1 MVDLDVPH
9 FHHEIVYEAVM
20 ICLDDGSERTTIK
33 ITDLLKY
40 FSDSTIISS
49 DQMKTVSETCA
60 TGHYKMVV
68 HILSV
73 KAREEATQFL

>member
-68 HILSV
+68 HIVSV

>member
-60 TGHYKMVV
+60 TGYYKMVV

>member
-20 ICLDDGSERTTIK
+20 ICLDDGSERTAIK

>member
-20 ICLDDGSERTTIK
+20 ISLDDGSERTTIK

-49 DQMKTVSETCA
+49 DQMKTVSETLQEQ
-60 TGHYKMVV
+60 VNP
-68 HILSV
+68 SN
-73 KAREEATQFL
+73 

>member
-20 ICLDDGSERTTIK
+20 ICLDDGGERTTIK

>member
-73 KAREEATQFL
+73 KAREEATQFF

>member
-60 TGHYKMVV
+60 TGHYKTVV

>member
-20 ICLDDGSERTTIK
+20 ICLDDGSERTTTK

>member
-73 KAREEATQFL
+73 KAREEATQFS

>member
-20 ICLDDGSERTTIK
+20 ICLGDGSERTTIK

-73 KAREEATQFL
+73 KAMEEATQFL

>member
-9 FHHEIVYEAVM
+9 FHHEIVYEAAM

>member
-1 MVDLDVPH
+1 
-9 FHHEIVYEAVM
+9 M

-68 HILSV
+68 HIVSV
-73 KAREEATQFL
+73 KAREEATQFLQALNKCNEKNMSIFSLVV